1 MTTTQPVPAEYLEDH
16 PGLSL
21 AWDDSDIE
29 AAFHAGLTHEA
40 IWEDVGM
47 FPLVGDDAKSYI
59 AAVLV
64 RR

>member
-1 MTTTQPVPAEYLEDH
+1 METQPVPAEYLDGH

-21 AWDDSDIE
+21 AWDDSDIA

-40 IWEDVGM
+40 IWEDVGV

-59 AAVLV
+59 AAVLAH
-64 RR
+64 RT